1 MASPESWC
9 AGNGAVGSNPTPS
22 AARRPEVP
30 GPRRAA
36 RFVAAAPDPLVPVT
50 PPGLFGAP
58 TPTPPE
64 TPSDPKAEEKAPAA
78 APEAPEA
85 ETAPG
90 TTGSPPTSAGP
101 APETT
106 PEDPAPE
113 TTPEAAPADTA
124 AATTPEGAAPEAT
137 PADTAAATPPQVA
150 APKATPADP
159 APEATRADA
168 APATTP
174 EGSAPEATPDDAAT
188 EAAPEGAA
196 PEATPADPAAETT
209 PAEGAAPKAT
219 PDDAVTETTPEGAA
233 REAAPDDAVAETTP
247 ESAAPEAA
255 PADPVAEATSK
266 SAAPETTPADPAA
279 ATTSETI
286 PDDSESAAG
295 PEPAAAETPNPER
308 PAARSDDAGAGEA
321 ATDSPAAS
329 AAPESAIPA
338 PGTDPVPPTAAEPA
352 PEPASPEPVSA
363 AGTAA
368 APEPPS
374 PSPNEPPPDAV
385 RPGEPASAGA
395 APETMSAAGIAP
407 APAVAA
413 ANGAAAEAD
422 GGGESEGSES
432 EADEYEVLALRYRP
446 QTFADLIGQEPIAR
460 TLQNAIRRD
469 RVSHA
474 FLFSGQRGIGKT
486 TTARILAKA
495 LNCAATD
502 GPNPEPCGGCPS
514 CREIAGGFSRDV
526 PEIDGA
532 SNNSVEKAREII
544 ETAHYTPVRDR
555 FKIYLVDE
563 VHMLSTG
570 AFNALLKTLEEPPK
584 HVKFIFATTEVHK
597 IPDTILSR
605 CQEFE
610 FRAVTPER
618 VQERLRF
625 IVEGQGFTVS
635 DEALAQIARFGQGS
649 MRDAISAL
657 DQVLAA
663 VDGEVTGAEVSELLG
678 VPDVTICRRAAAA
691 ILEGDRRAVFEV
703 VADLVSGGRDLKHFV
718 TLFMHYLRDV
728 VVCRAAP
735 DRPGLLEWPD
745 ERAALTDFAGKFSEE
760 DLLRSLDVLTRA
772 QDGLRWSPEPRFH
785 LEMAL
790 LKLVEMPRLA
800 AFETLLDRI
809 ENAPAPGGA
818 GPTTPPPTAAAPSAS
833 ESPSGSPSQSSPP
846 PTAAG
851 APPTGAKATSRP
863 NRGAGALPTADGAG
877 RRAGPGANG
886 ANANGAT
893 PSPPGG
899 EPLPPPEVPEIVKE
913 YQRTFGGQIL
923 PLPPGEPPSPGKT
936 AGA

>member
-22 AARRPEVP
+22 AGSRPEDPGSRPEVP
-30 GPRRAA
+30 GPRRP
-36 RFVAAAPDPLVPVT
+36 APFAVPDADRLGPVT
-50 PPGLFGAP
+50 PSGLFGAP
-58 TPTPPE
+58 TPPELPAEPAPEKAAPPAPEPPATPEGPAADAAPDTVVPE
-64 TPSDPKAEEKAPAA
+64 PASAAAPDPTPTDAGPEPGPADAVPAPAPAA
-78 APEAPEA
+78 AAPEPA
-85 ETAPG
+85 PAAAAPEPAPG
-90 TTGSPPTSAGP
+90 AVDPEPAPAAAAPEPTPPDAGP
-101 APETT
+101 E
-106 PEDPAPE
+106 PAG
-113 TTPEAAPADTA
+113 AN
-124 AATTPEGAAPEAT
+124 AAPEAT
-137 PADTAAATPPQVA
+137 PEDGESAVEPVPATPGSP
-150 APKATPADP
+150 
-159 APEATRADA
+159 
-168 APATTP
+168 TTP
-174 EGSAPEATPDDAAT
+174 T
-188 EAAPEGAA
+188 
-196 PEATPADPAAETT
+196 TT
-209 PAEGAAPKAT
+209 P
-219 PDDAVTETTPEGAA
+219 
-233 REAAPDDAVAETTP
+233 
-247 ESAAPEAA
+247 
-255 PADPVAEATSK
+255 
-266 SAAPETTPADPAA
+266 
-279 ATTSETI
+279 ATTSER
-286 PDDSESAAG
+286 SAAR
-295 PEPAAAETPNPER
+295 T
-308 PAARSDDAGAGEA
+308 DDAGAG
-321 ATDSPAAS
+321 DS
-329 AAPESAIPA
+329 AADPPVAAREATVPASES
-338 PGTDPVPPTAAEPA
+338 DPVPPT
-352 PEPASPEPVSA
+352 PEDPPPEGASA
-363 AGTAA
+363 AGPRAN
-368 APEPPS
+368 PEP
-374 PSPNEPPPDAV
+374 EPETTAPTPDA
-385 RPGEPASAGA
+385 PSTETAPPAEPASAGA
-395 APETMSAAGIAP
+395 PPKSPPEGETVPEPTRAAPDGDAAEVEG
-407 APAVAA
+407 
-413 ANGAAAEAD
+413 EAD
-422 GGGESEGSES
+422 GRNGGGNDAGNDAGNDEGNDGKNGGGETEG
-432 EADEYEVLALRYRP
+432 DEYEVLALRYRP
-446 QTFADLIGQEPIAR
+446 QTFSDLIGQEPIAR

-495 LNCAATD
+495 LNCSATD

-625 IVEGQGFTVS
+625 IVEGQGFAVS

-663 VDGEVTGAEVSELLG
+663 VDGEVTATEVSELLG
-678 VPDVTICRRAAAA
+678 VPDVAICRRAAAA

-735 DRPGLLEWPD
+735 DRPALLEWPD
-745 ERAALTDFAGKFSEE
+745 ERTALADFAEKFSEE

-809 ENAPAPGGA
+809 ENAPASGGAAGGA
-818 GPTTPPPTAAAPSAS
+818 GPTAPSPAESAPPP
-833 ESPSGSPSQSSPP
+833 SPGP
-846 PTAAG
+846 
-851 APPTGAKATSRP
+851 PPTGAGPPAGARATSRP
-863 NRGAGALPTADGAG
+863 ARGTGALPSANGAG
-877 RRAGPGANG
+877 PRVPPGANG
-886 ANANGAT
+886 AA
-893 PSPPGG
+893 PPPPAG
-899 EPLPPPEVPEIVKE
+899 ELPPAEVPEIVKE
-913 YQRTFGGQIL
+913 YQRAFGGQIL
-923 PLPPGEPPSPGKT
+923 PTPRTETRSPETPSPARS

>member
-22 AARRPEVP
+22 ASPRPEGLGPGPEGLGPGPEVP
-30 GPRRAA
+30 GLCSEIPGPRRP
-36 RFVAAAPDPLVPVT
+36 APFAVPGADLLVPVT
-50 PPGLFGAP
+50 PSGLFGAP
-58 TPTPPE
+58 TPPEPPAEPVPEKAAPPASKTPATPESSAAPEVEAVPAATESPATPP
-64 TPSDPKAEEKAPAA
+64 AAA
-78 APEAPEA
+78 APE
-85 ETAPG
+85 G
-90 TTGSPPTSAGP
+90 PPTDAVPDAAASELAQD
-101 APETT
+101 AVAL
-106 PEDPAPE
+106 DPAP
-113 TTPEAAPADTA
+113 AA
-124 AATTPEGAAPEAT
+124 AAPEAT
-137 PADTAAATPPQVA
+137 PADS
-150 APKATPADP
+150 
-159 APEATRADA
+159 
-168 APATTP
+168 TP
-174 EGSAPEATPDDAAT
+174 EP
-188 EAAPEGAA
+188 
-196 PEATPADPAAETT
+196 
-209 PAEGAAPKAT
+209 
-219 PDDAVTETTPEGAA
+219 
-233 REAAPDDAVAETTP
+233 
-247 ESAAPEAA
+247 AAPEAA
-255 PADPVAEATSK
+255 PEATLEDGEGAADPVPAT
-266 SAAPETTPADPAA
+266 PESPTA
-279 ATTSETI
+279 S
-286 PDDSESAAG
+286 
-295 PEPAAAETPNPER
+295 ER
-308 PAARSDDAGAGEA
+308 PAARTDDAGAGDPA
-321 ATDSPAAS
+321 DPPAA
-329 AAPESAIPA
+329 AARKATVPAPES
-338 PGTDPVPPTAAEPA
+338 DPVPPTPEDPPAKAASAAGPGTKPEPEPAAPAPDAPPTGTARPAEPA
-352 PEPASPEPVSA
+352 TAGAPPQPPPGGEPVPEPARA
-363 AGTAA
+363 A
-368 APEPPS
+368 S
-374 PSPNEPPPDAV
+374 
-385 RPGEPASAGA
+385 
-395 APETMSAAGIAP
+395 
-407 APAVAA
+407 
-413 ANGAAAEAD
+413 NGDAAEAEGGAD
-422 GGGESEGSES
+422 SANDEGNGGENDSGNDGETSGENGGGETGG
-432 EADEYEVLALRYRP
+432 DEYEVLALRYRP
-446 QTFADLIGQEPIAR
+446 QTFSDLIGQEPIAR

-495 LNCAATD
+495 LNCSATA

-625 IVEGQGFTVS
+625 IVEGQGFAVS

-663 VDGEVTGAEVSELLG
+663 VDGEVTATEVSELLG
-678 VPDVTICRRAAAA
+678 VPDVAICRRAAAA

-735 DRPGLLEWPD
+735 DRPALLEWPD
-745 ERAALTDFAGKFSEE
+745 ERAALADFAEKFSEE

-809 ENAPAPGGA
+809 ENAPPTGGA
-818 GPTTPPPTAAAPSAS
+818 GPAAPPPAESAPPPPSGAPPAGPPPTAT
-833 ESPSGSPSQSSPP
+833 GPP
-846 PTAAG
+846 AEAK
-851 APPTGAKATSRP
+851 APPRP
-863 NRGAGALPTADGAG
+863 ARDAGALPPADGPR
-877 RRAGPGANG
+877 RRAAPGANG
-886 ANANGAT
+886 AA
-893 PSPPGG
+893 PPPPAG
-899 EPLPPPEVPEIVKE
+899 ELPPAEVPEIVKE
-913 YQRTFGGQIL
+913 YQRAFGGQIL
-923 PLPPGEPPSPGKT
+923 PTPRTETRSPET
-936 AGA
+936 RSPARSAGA